1 MCLLGQFLSLQEED
15 KVVEPE
21 TISYEAINRGGLT
34 ERRQLG
40 RVLDN
45 NETSLVSS
53 KSAQVGFD
61 ALRTIAQLQQQLA

>member
-1 MCLLGQFLSLQEED
+1 MAESG
-15 KVVEPE
+15 

-40 RVLDN
+40 RAPDTE
-45 NETSLVSS
+45 ETTSAAS

-61 ALRTIAQLQQQLA
+61 ALRTIGQLQQQLA

>member
-1 MCLLGQFLSLQEED
+1 MKEVKTTD
-15 KVVEPE
+15 NN

-34 ERRQLG
+34 ERRQLE

-45 NETSLVSS
+45 DTPAPSTIPTATS

-61 ALRTIAQLQQQLA
+61 ALRTITQLQQQLA